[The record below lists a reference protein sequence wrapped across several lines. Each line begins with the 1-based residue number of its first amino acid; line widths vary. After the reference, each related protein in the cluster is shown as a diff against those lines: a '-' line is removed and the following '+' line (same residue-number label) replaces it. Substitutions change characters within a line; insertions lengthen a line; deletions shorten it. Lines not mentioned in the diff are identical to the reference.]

1 MADYL
6 GKKIKFN
13 IEDNDLQ
20 KIRFNKAYGESQ
32 QATRSGKNL
41 FDKDNANI
49 INTYI
54 AGSGN
59 GVLPSD
65 GGAENK
71 CVYIPCKQNTTY
83 TIQ

>member
-54 AGSGN
+54 VSNSSQAN
-59 GVLPSD
+59 
-65 GGAENK
+65 AK
-71 CVYIPCKQNTTY
+71 AC
-83 TIQ
+83 